1 MERFPGGTLSQRPP
15 TNEDVQSIL
24 KLYELR
30 REQKLR
36 LAREWYATRFFPQS
50 FDDIKAIVS
59 PQNPDNAY
67 FRMITSYWDMASSF
81 VNHGALHEGLFLE
94 SAGEMFLVWAKVEAY
109 VIRIREELSMP
120 RFLMNVEKLVGRAP
134 GAAERVKSIR
144 ERLAKQGQM
153 PR

>member
-1 MERFPGGTLSQRPP
+1 MSQRPP

-67 FRMITSYWDMASSF
+67 FRMVTSYWDMASSF

-94 SAGEMFLVWAKVEAY
+94 SAGEMFLVWAKVESL
-109 VIRIREELSMP
+109 RDP
-120 RFLMNVEKLVGRAP
+120 HP
-134 GAAERVKSIR
+134 
-144 ERLAKQGQM
+144 
-153 PR
+153 

>member
-1 MERFPGGTLSQRPP
+1 MTQRPP
-15 TNEDVQSIL
+15 ANEDVQSIL

-50 FDDIKAIVS
+50 FDDIKAIVT

-67 FRMITSYWDMASSF
+67 FRMVTSYWDMASSF

-94 SAGEMFLVWAKVEAY
+94 SAGEMFLVWAKVESF
-109 VIRIREELSMP
+109 VPRIREELSMP
-120 RFLMNVEKLVGRAP
+120 RFLVNVEKLVGRAP

-144 ERLAKQGQM
+144 DRLARYGQAGPT

>member
-1 MERFPGGTLSQRPP
+1 MSQQRPP
-15 TNEDVQSIL
+15 SNEDVQSIL
-24 KLYELR
+24 KLYEVR

-67 FRMITSYWDMASSF
+67 FRMVTSYWDMASSF

-94 SAGEMFLVWAKVEAY
+94 SAGEMFLVWAKVESY

-134 GAAERVKSIR
+134 GAAERVKAIR
-144 ERLAKQGQM
+144 ERLARTGPAGPM

>member
-1 MERFPGGTLSQRPP
+1 MTQRAPA
-15 TNEDVQSIL
+15 NEDVQSIL

-30 REQKLR
+30 REQRLR

-50 FDDIKAIVS
+50 FDEIKAIVS

-67 FRMITSYWDMASSF
+67 FRMVTSYWDMASSF

-109 VIRIREELSMP
+109 VPRIREELLMP
-120 RFLMNVEKLVGRAP
+120 RFLVNVEKLVGRAA

-144 ERLAKQGQM
+144 DRLARYGPAGPT

>member
-1 MERFPGGTLSQRPP
+1 MTQRPA
-15 TNEDVQSIL
+15 TNDDVQTIL

-59 PQNPDNAY
+59 PQNPDNQY
-67 FRMITSYWDMASSF
+67 FRMVTSYWDMATSF
-81 VNHGALHEGLFLE
+81 VNQGALHEPMFLE
-94 SAGEMFLVWAKVEAY
+94 SAGEMFLVWAKVETF
-109 VIRIREELSMP
+109 VVRIREELSMP
-120 RFLMNVEKLVGRAP
+120 RFLVNVEKLVGRAP
-134 GAAERVKSIR
+134 GGAERVKAIR
-144 ERLAKQGQM
+144 QRLAKNDTAST

>member
-1 MERFPGGTLSQRPP
+1 MSQRPAS
-15 TNEDVQSIL
+15 NEDVQTIL

-50 FDDIKAIVS
+50 FDDIKAIVL

-67 FRMITSYWDMASSF
+67 FRMVSSYWDMAASF
-81 VNHGALHEGLFLE
+81 VNHGAINEALFLE
-94 SAGEMFLVWAKVEAY
+94 SAGEMFLVWAKVESFT
-109 VIRIREELSMP
+109 VRIREELSMP
-120 RFLMNVEKLVGRAP
+120 RFLVNVEKLVARAP
-134 GAAERVKSIR
+134 GGAERVKSIR
-144 ERLAKQGQM
+144 ERLAKQGAAST

>member
-1 MERFPGGTLSQRPP
+1 MVASQGEPMTQRAPA
-15 TNEDVQSIL
+15 NEDVQSIL

-30 REQKLR
+30 REQRLR

-67 FRMITSYWDMASSF
+67 FRMVTSYWDMASSF

-94 SAGEMFLVWAKVEAY
+94 SAGEMFLVWAKVD
-109 VIRIREELSMP
+109 RKHTSELQSP
-120 RFLMNVEKLVGRAP
+120 CNLVC
-134 GAAERVKSIR
+134 
-144 ERLAKQGQM
+144 
-153 PR
+153 

>member
-1 MERFPGGTLSQRPP
+1 MSQRPP
-15 TNEDVQSIL
+15 ANEDVQSIL

-30 REQKLR
+30 REQRLR

-67 FRMITSYWDMASSF
+67 FRMVTSYWDMASSF
-81 VNHGALHEGLFLE
+81 VNQGALHEGLFLE
-94 SAGEMFLVWAKVEAY
+94 SAGEMFLVWAKVESY
-109 VIRIREELSMP
+109 VPRIREELSMP
-120 RFLMNVEKLVGRAP
+120 RFLVNVEKLVGRAP
-134 GAAERVKSIR
+134 GAAERVQSIR
-144 ERLAKQGQM
+144 ERLARYGQAGPT

>member
-1 MERFPGGTLSQRPP
+1 MSQRPAS
-15 TNEDVQSIL
+15 NEDVQTIL

-67 FRMITSYWDMASSF
+67 FRMVSSYWDMAASF
-81 VNHGALHEGLFLE
+81 VNHGAINEALFLE
-94 SAGEMFLVWAKVEAY
+94 SAGEMFLVWAKVESFT
-109 VIRIREELSMP
+109 IRIREELLMP
-120 RFLMNVEKLVGRAP
+120 RFLVNVEKLVGRAP
-134 GAAERVKSIR
+134 GGAERVKSIR
-144 ERLAKQGQM
+144 DRLAKQGAGPT

>member
-1 MERFPGGTLSQRPP
+1 MTERTP
-15 TNEDVQSIL
+15 TNDDVQSIL

-50 FDDIKAIVS
+50 FDEIKAIVS

-67 FRMITSYWDMASSF
+67 FRMVTSYWDMASSF
-81 VNHGALHEGLFLE
+81 VNHGAVHEGLFLE
-94 SAGEMFLVWAKVEAY
+94 SAGEMFLVWAKVETF
-109 VIRIREELSMP
+109 VQKMREDLSMP
-120 RFLMNVEKLVGRAP
+120 RLLVNVEKLIARAP
-134 GAAERVKSIR
+134 GGADRVKAIR
-144 ERLAKQGQM
+144 ARLTRENAGPT